1 MSVITEQKDRSEN
14 SVKVTLSL
22 PEELNKLIDL
32 YSRKSFFKKTQWIKQ
47 AITEKIS
54 REEKEKNVKNQGNPN
69 D

>member
-1 MSVITEQKDRSEN
+1 MSVVADQKNRNEN

-32 YSRKSFFKKTQWIKQ
+32 YARKSFLKKTQWIKQ

-54 REEKEKNVKNQGNPN
+54 REEEKKNVKNQENQN